1 MLNIV
6 YIGFEKIFSYLE
18 QGSCHIYIRI
28 YIYEKL
34 TEVYIFSDH
43 RLYMFWSYLSLGLLF
58 GNLGSRY
65 VSNFVT

>member
-18 QGSCHIYIRI
+18 QGSCHI